1 MREPLSDIQF
11 EDVRYAYPG
20 AAIPVLD
27 GVDWRVEEGQFV
39 LVAGAS
45 GSGKSTLLRCIN
57 GLVPHFAGGKFGG
70 VVTVRGHDTRRYG
83 PRVLSRAVGFV
94 FQDPEGQMVTGRVED
109 EIAFGMEQLGVPAIT
124 MRKRVEEMLDL
135 LGLAPLRHRET
146 ATLSGGERQRVAIAA
161 ALALQPRVLAL
172 DEPTSQLDPHGAEDV
187 LAALARL
194 NEDLGVTIVLAEH
207 RLERVM
213 NHADRMLLLRSGVA
227 PFDGEPRDILGAM
240 DPLMAPPLVRLGR
253 ALDWRP
259 LPLSIKEG
267 RRIVA
272 DGPVPGAP
280 FDPSPAH
287 GAPVL
292 SIRQVSTGHGRH
304 SVLRDL
310 TLNVCEGELV
320 ALMGR
325 NGSGKTT
332 LLRTVMAFQRPSTG
346 TITVAGRDIAGL
358 QPADLARDIGYLP
371 QNPSALL
378 FAETVRDE
386 LRFTLKHHPERR
398 GADPDALLTSLGL
411 HHLADRY
418 PRDLSVGERER
429 VALAA
434 ILVAEP
440 RLLLLDEPTRGMDAA
455 RKHALGELLNR
466 LRTKGLAIVM
476 ATHDVELVA
485 KIATRVMLLGDGDI
499 VADGSPREVLSGSL
513 TFATQI
519 NKLYGGGFLT
529 VENVLTGLREE
540 IGVL

>member
-1 MREPLSDIQF
+1 
-11 EDVRYAYPG
+11 
-20 AAIPVLD
+20 
-27 GVDWRVEEGQFV
+27 
-39 LVAGAS
+39 
-45 GSGKSTLLRCIN
+45 
-57 GLVPHFAGGKFGG
+57 
-70 VVTVRGHDTRRYG
+70 
-83 PRVLSRAVGFV
+83 
-94 FQDPEGQMVTGRVED
+94 
-109 EIAFGMEQLGVPAIT
+109 
-124 MRKRVEEMLDL
+124 
-135 LGLAPLRHRET
+135 
-146 ATLSGGERQRVAIAA
+146 
-161 ALALQPRVLAL
+161 
-172 DEPTSQLDPHGAEDV
+172 
-187 LAALARL
+187 
-194 NEDLGVTIVLAEH
+194 
-207 RLERVM
+207 
-213 NHADRMLLLRSGVA
+213 
-227 PFDGEPRDILGAM
+227 
-240 DPLMAPPLVRLGR
+240 
-253 ALDWRP
+253 
-259 LPLSIKEG
+259 
-267 RRIVA
+267 
-272 DGPVPGAP
+272 
-280 FDPSPAH
+280 
-287 GAPVL
+287 
-292 SIRQVSTGHGRH
+292 
-304 SVLRDL
+304 
-310 TLNVCEGELV
+310 
-320 ALMGR
+320 MG
-325 NGSGKTT
+325 
-332 LLRTVMAFQRPSTG
+332 FQRPSTG

-485 KIATRVMLLGDGDI
+485 EIATRVMLLGDGDI